1 MLVGGKAKIVQKTQW
16 GIHKVGW
23 QKNNNRELEER
34 KNKGGDSGN
43 TVGRQPLLQ
52 LKDRC
57 RRSYPIIPSPC
68 QHHKGTQ
75 PHAVAGDTSMAH
87 HNTARMQTHTF
98 TPQVFSVCACPCLL
112 SSKIS
117 LKICLFSFTRR
128 RKLCCYRCMSA
139 LHLWHHFTG
148 AIKKWHQHPPLV
160 YRDVVLDFPASLLFV
175 LQMER

>member
-1 MLVGGKAKIVQKTQW
+1 MRHPQSRMAKKKT
-16 GIHKVGW
+16 
-23 QKNNNRELEER
+23 ELEER
-34 KNKGGDSGN
+34 KNKGRDSGN

-57 RRSYPIIPSPC
+57 RRSHPIIPSPC

-75 PHAVAGDTSMAH
+75 PHAVAGDISMAH

-98 TPQVFSVCACPCLL
+98 TPQVFSVCACPCW
-112 SSKIS
+112 
-117 LKICLFSFTRR
+117 CLQ
-128 RKLCCYRCMSA
+128 KY
-139 LHLWHHFTG
+139 LWKSVCFCSQGGENFVVTG
-148 AIKKWHQHPPLV
+148 ACQLCICDIILLVPLKKWHQHPPLV